1 MGSWLNVSNDILFV
15 YYLASNLIYLVLLI
29 TAIWRNTW
37 HRRRLV
43 SLRLE
48 RLQVSPFTPPI
59 TLIVPA
65 HNEEGFIVD
74 SVRALSQL
82 YYPDLE
88 IMVVN
93 DGSRDNTLLRLKT
106 AFQLRAARLLYLP
119 QIATARVRQTYRSEI
134 DPRLLVLDKESA
146 GSKSDAIN
154 AGINAASSPY
164 VCVVD
169 ADSILEKESL
179 LRIMAGVFSDS
190 HPVVAAGGNVRV
202 LNGCELSRGELRKV
216 GLPRHAIETLQ
227 VIEYLRAF
235 LIGREAWAYF
245 KALPII
251 SGAFGIFNTDL
262 VRQVKGFRPHA
273 IGEDFDLVVR
283 MHRLLHEQK
292 KDYHIAFVPDPTC
305 WTEVPSDLRSLGRQR
320 ARWHKGLIDTLWPN
334 RDMLFRRRYGRVGWV
349 LLYMWAFEFIA
360 PIVELIGYSTII
372 LAAVLGVL
380 STQFFVLFLI
390 FGYAFATLISIGSVL
405 LEEMTYR
412 RYSDWREVGRLLFF
426 CLFEHFPYRQM
437 TMFWRLQGIWQ
448 YLRGDLA
455 WGEIKRAQTSDGPAQ
470 KCNDPAGVAGRTS
483 GV

>member
-1 MGSWLNVSNDILFV
+1 MHAWLDLSNDILFA
-15 YYLASNLIYLVLLI
+15 YYLASNLIYLGLLI

-37 HRRRLV
+37 HRRRLA

-48 RLQVSPFTPPI
+48 RVQVSPFTPPI

-65 HNEEGFIVD
+65 HNEEAFIVD
-74 SVRALSQL
+74 SVRALSDL

-88 IMVVN
+88 IVVVN
-93 DGSRDNTLLRLKT
+93 DGSRDNTLTRLKF
-106 AFQLRAARLLYLP
+106 AFQLRAARFLYVP
-119 QIATARVRQTYRSEI
+119 EIQTAPVRETYTSDV

-146 GSKSDAIN
+146 GSKADAIN

-164 VCVVD
+164 LCVVD

-190 HPVVAAGGNVRV
+190 QRVVAAGGIVRV
-202 LNGCELSRGELRKV
+202 LNGCKVTEGELREV
-216 GLPRHAIETLQ
+216 GLPSSTIETLQ

-251 SGAFGIFNTDL
+251 SGAFGIFSTDL

-273 IGEDFDLVVR
+273 IGEDFDLVIR
-283 MHRLLHEQK
+283 IHRLLHEQK
-292 KDYHIAFVPDPTC
+292 KDYHITFVPDPTC
-305 WTEVPSDLRSLGRQR
+305 WTEVPSDLGSLARQR

-334 RDMLFRRRYGRVGWV
+334 RDMLFRPRYGRVGCV
-349 LLYMWAFEFIA
+349 ILPYMWVFEFLA
-360 PIVELIGYSTII
+360 PVIELVGYASIM
-372 LAAVLGVL
+372 LAFVLGLL
-380 STQFFVLFLI
+380 SRQFFLLFLI

-426 CLFEHFPYRQM
+426 CLFEHFPYRQL
-437 TMFWRLQGIWQ
+437 TMIWRLQGIWQ

-455 WGEIKRAQTSDGPAQ
+455 WGEIRRASA
-470 KCNDPAGVAGRTS
+470 S
-483 GV
+483 GEPIQPV

>member
-1 MGSWLNVSNDILFV
+1 MRLWLNLSNDTLFV
-15 YYLASNLIYLVLLI
+15 YYLASNLIYLALLI
-29 TAIWRNTW
+29 TAIWRNTQ
-37 HRRRLV
+37 HRRRLA

-65 HNEEGFIVD
+65 HNEEAFIVE
-74 SVRALSQL
+74 SVRALSEL

-88 IMVVN
+88 IVVVN
-93 DGSRDNTLLRLKT
+93 DGSSDNTLLRLKT
-106 AFQLRAARLLYLP
+106 EFQLHEARLLYFP
-119 QIATARVRQTYRSEI
+119 QIPTARVRATYKTGI

-146 GSKSDAIN
+146 GCKADAIN

-169 ADSILEKESL
+169 ADSILEKDSL

-190 HPVVAAGGNVRV
+190 HRVVAAGGIVRV
-202 LNGCELSRGELRKV
+202 LNGCELSKGELRKV
-216 GLPRHAIETLQ
+216 GLPRQAIETMQ

-251 SGAFGIFNTDL
+251 SGAFGIFSTDL
-262 VRQVKGFRPHA
+262 VRQVKGFRPDA

-283 MHRLLHEQK
+283 MHRWLHEQK

-305 WTEVPSDLRSLGRQR
+305 WTEVPSDLHSLGRQR

-334 RDMLFRRRYGRVGWV
+334 RDMLLRWRYGRVGWV
-349 LLYMWAFEFIA
+349 LLYMWVFEFMA
-360 PIVELIGYSTII
+360 PLVELIGYSTIV
-372 LAAVLGVL
+372 LAAVLGLL
-380 STQFFVLFLI
+380 SRQFFVLFLI

-437 TMFWRLQGIWQ
+437 TMIWRLQGIWQ

-455 WGEIKRAQTSDGPAQ
+455 WGEIKRTQTSSEPTRA
-470 KCNDPAGVAGRTS
+470 
-483 GV
+483 

>member
-1 MGSWLNVSNDILFV
+1 MRAWLDLSNDTLFV

-37 HRRRLV
+37 HRRRLA

-48 RLQVSPFTPPI
+48 RLQLSPFTPPI

-74 SVRALSQL
+74 SVRALSKL

-88 IMVVN
+88 IVVVN

-106 AFQLRAARLLYLP
+106 AFQLRLARLLYLP
-119 QIATARVRQTYRSEI
+119 GIPTAPVRAIYKSDI
-134 DPRLLVLDKESA
+134 DSRLLVLDKESA
-146 GSKSDAIN
+146 GSKADAIN
-154 AGINAASSPY
+154 AGINIARSPY

-169 ADSILEKESL
+169 ADSMLEKESL

-190 HPVVAAGGNVRV
+190 HRVVAAGGIVRV
-202 LNGCELSRGELRKV
+202 LNGCKLTQGELTEVR
-216 GLPRHAIETLQ
+216 LPRRTIETMQ

-245 KALPII
+245 RALPII
-251 SGAFGIFNTDL
+251 SGAFGIFSTDL
-262 VRQVKGFRPHA
+262 VRQVQGFRPHA

-292 KDYHIAFVPDPTC
+292 KEYHIAFVPDPTC
-305 WTEVPSDLRSLGRQR
+305 WTEVPSDLHSLRRQR

-334 RDMLFRRRYGRVGWV
+334 RDMLFRRRYGRVGCIV
-349 LLYMWAFEFIA
+349 LPYMWVFEFLA
-360 PIVELIGYSTII
+360 PIIEVVGYSSII
-372 LAAVLGVL
+372 LAAALGL
-380 STQFFVLFLI
+380 LGRQFFLLFLI

-426 CLFEHFPYRQM
+426 CLFEHFPYRQL
-437 TMFWRLQGIWQ
+437 TMIWRLQGIWQ

-455 WGEIKRAQTSDGPAQ
+455 WGKIKRTQSSSEVHQNA
-470 KCNDPAGVAGRTS
+470 
-483 GV
+483 